1 MGFTEIDDE
10 RLEAW
15 ALLLQAHATLLGS
28 LERELVSGHG
38 MPLTWYE
45 VLMRLAS
52 QPEGS
57 MRMQDLARSVLLS
70 KSGVTRVVDR
80 MEEAGLLERRSCAAD
95 RRGTYATVTKAGRA
109 ASRRAMPVHLTG
121 ISEHFGRHLSVEEAR
136 VLRRALTRVLEAN
149 GAQADEACRDG
160 AGEQGAP
167 ATAEAAR

>member
-1 MGFTEIDDE
+1 VGFTEIDDE

-80 MEEAGLLERRSCAAD
+80 MEEAGLLERRGCAVD

-109 ASRRAMPVHLTG
+109 AFRRAMPVHLAG
-121 ISEHFGRHLSVEEAR
+121 ISEHFGRHLSDDETEVF
-136 VLRRALTRVLEAN
+136 RRALARILEAN
-149 GAQADEACRDG
+149 GASADEACGDG
-160 AGEQGAP
+160 ADRRGA
-167 ATAEAAR
+167 AAVAASR